1 MKTLSKKLPISKVKS
16 ILKSNSK
23 SNIDIV
29 LTQNHQMWNFNVAEL
44 LYIYSKDWKNA
55 LKFLKMTKMFKLW
68 GDWKILWPKICLF
81 WQSDQMFGIKQKN
94 RVNLDRNRQIWYLIV
109 CTFHCYWQIFV
120 SLRETGLHLGYISTQ
135 IWDSFN
141 VFYFLKV
148 LRLKSLSNSRRNLYE
163 KSVVLD
169 IKLLLLVVK
178 WTCILTL

>member
-68 GDWKILWPKICLF
+68 GDWKIWWPKICLF
-81 WQSDQMFGIKQKN
+81 WQSDQMFGIK
-94 RVNLDRNRQIWYLIV
+94 
-109 CTFHCYWQIFV
+109 
-120 SLRETGLHLGYISTQ
+120 
-135 IWDSFN
+135 
-141 VFYFLKV
+141 
-148 LRLKSLSNSRRNLYE
+148 
-163 KSVVLD
+163 
-169 IKLLLLVVK
+169 
-178 WTCILTL
+178 